1 MNKVKEDQGDSTMS
15 ESYYPSL
22 HSRTLSDLS
31 VDEILFKYQD
41 NSQLLNHIL
50 VAKAQEDKRRTAE
63 EMRQV
68 EEARLQTKYIEFELT
83 HRQENNNAYA
93 QNADHGTASIFD
105 TSFMDHQ
112 DQFTDPIDNG
122 SSLKRMDNSPLF
134 NSSDFQYT
142 MQPPESTTSVSS
154 SPLSTVDFMSPSN
167 FDLYGENMI
176 VSSSPPPSEDLP
188 LFPPTTTTTTTTS
201 SSKSSKSN
209 KGKKKSTSTSSP
221 TTKNMHRTL
230 SYESVM
236 TLSDLNIRPKSVS
249 PPPPPP
255 PPQPPLDHDKVM
267 EALRAK
273 LRKSSS
279 PYQNNR
285 RKPSPEPV
293 VPPPN
298 TYPTTGVLLLNLKNR
313 RRKTSV
319 TKRSS
324 SAK

>member
-1 MNKVKEDQGDSTMS
+1 
-15 ESYYPSL
+15 
-22 HSRTLSDLS
+22 
-31 VDEILFKYQD
+31 
-41 NSQLLNHIL
+41 
-50 VAKAQEDKRRTAE
+50 
-63 EMRQV
+63 
-68 EEARLQTKYIEFELT
+68 
-83 HRQENNNAYA
+83 
-93 QNADHGTASIFD
+93 
-105 TSFMDHQ
+105 MDHQ
-112 DQFTDPIDNG
+112 DQFTDHVDKGI
-122 SSLKRMDNSPLF
+122 DNSPLF
-134 NSSDFQYT
+134 KSSDFQYT
-142 MQPPESTTSVSS
+142 MQQPESTTSVSS

-167 FDLYGENMI
+167 FDLYNGENMI

-188 LFPPTTTTTTTTS
+188 LFPPTTTEPTTMNKVT
-201 SSKSSKSN
+201 KSN

-221 TTKNMHRTL
+221 TKNMHRTL

-249 PPPPPP
+249 PPP

-293 VPPPN
+293 PPPN

-319 TKRSS
+319 TKRNS